1 MREEEKPLDREAA
14 QEIVWGRNSVLA
26 LIEEAPKRIKKVL
39 IARDSHHQA
48 IRKIEEYCRRDSII
62 FQKVE
67 RSSVERLCPETA
79 HQGVAALVS
88 PVEMHD
94 VATLVQRLPPN
105 PEPALVLLL
114 DHLQDPGNLGSIIRS
129 AESFGASAI
138 VIPKRRAALPTGI
151 VLKASAGAAARLPI
165 YTAPNLLF
173 ALDQLE
179 PEGFWSVGMDHRASE
194 TLDGTPLP
202 MRLALVVGGEG
213 QGISRPV
220 EMRCDERRRIPMNGK
235 SGSLNA
241 SVATAIAMYEWKRMI
256 DKAGSAL

>member
-1 MREEEKPLDREAA
+1 MKEEGNQII
-14 QEIVWGRNSVLA
+14 QEPTPELAWGRNSVLA
-26 LIEEAPKRIKKVL
+26 LIEEAPKRIKKIL

-48 IRKIEEYCRRDSII
+48 IRKVEEYCRRDSIPY
-62 FQKVE
+62 QKVE
-67 RSSVERLCPETA
+67 RASIERFCPGAA
-79 HQGVAALVS
+79 HQGVVALVS
-88 PVEMHD
+88 PVEMLD
-94 VATLVQRLPPN
+94 AATLGQHLPPN
-105 PEPALVLLL
+105 PIPAMVLLL

-151 VLKASAGAAARLPI
+151 VLKASAGAAARLPVF
-165 YTAPNLLF
+165 TAPNLLF

-179 PEGFWSVGMDHRASE
+179 PLGFWSVGLDHEALE
-194 TLDGTPLP
+194 PLDGKPLP
-202 MRLALVVGGEG
+202 ERLALVVGGEG

-220 EMRCDERRRIPMNGK
+220 EMRCDERRRIPMAGK

-256 DKAGSAL
+256 DKAGSAP